1 MAVTRASRTTEPRGG
16 GPQVIVDFVF
26 DQGLLFIA
34 IKNIGAAPAY
44 GVRVDFGTRLVGLDG
59 TKEVSAQAV
68 FHRLEFLPPQK
79 EIVTYFDTS
88 ASFFASDQ
96 STRITTKI
104 TCRTA
109 NGARRVST
117 IHHDL
122 EIYRDIGYV
131 RWPEP
136 TSPTGQ
142 ADDGAT
148 GAG

>member
-1 MAVTRASRTTEPRGG
+1 MAGTRASRTTEPRGG

-44 GVRVDFGTRLVGLDG
+44 EVRVDFGTRLVGLDG

-68 FHRLEFLPPQK
+68 FHRLEFLPPWK

-88 ASFFASDQ
+88 VSFFASNQ

-104 TCRTA
+104 SCRTA

-136 TSPTGQ
+136 TLPIYQ
-142 ADDGAT
+142 ADNGAT
-148 GAG
+148 GVG